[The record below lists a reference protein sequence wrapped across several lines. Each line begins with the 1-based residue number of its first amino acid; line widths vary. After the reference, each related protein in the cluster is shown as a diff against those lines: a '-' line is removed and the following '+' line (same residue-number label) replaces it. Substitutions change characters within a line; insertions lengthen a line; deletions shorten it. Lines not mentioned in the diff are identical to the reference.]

1 MPHVEDTT
9 DPTSLGPPDADR
21 PSSAP
26 ELRRELTLFDGIAIA
41 VGTTIGSS
49 VYLVPST
56 IAGQLRSL
64 ATVLLAWVIGGV
76 LTVLGAL
83 SLAELASM
91 YPGAGGLCLYLRQAY
106 GRLTAFLYAWG
117 LLFMIHSGSIAAL
130 GVAFGLYAGQIV
142 PLSTAGEKLVSAGMI
157 LLLTGISCVGIR
169 SSKVVQNAV
178 AVVKIGG
185 LAVMILLV
193 LVKGTHPIHFFDQGG
208 NAGRTLAFSVTGFG
222 VALVAILWAYEGW
235 HLVSFVGSEMRK
247 PQRDLPRSLFYGSL
261 IVMAIYLVANIGYYH
276 TLSPD
281 EIRGSSAVAAL
292 AIGRVVGPVATRVIS
307 VLILVSILGTL
318 NGLILTGPRVYY
330 AMARD
335 GTFLQAFAHVSER
348 YRTPTVAL
356 IVEGIWA
363 SVLALSGSYEQ
374 LFTDV
379 IFTAWIFYGLA
390 VGAVLVLRR
399 RQPQMARSFRVP
411 GCPWV
416 PLLFCLAAAGLTIS
430 TLIARPVGS
439 AIGLGL
445 VAIGIPV
452 YFFGSSYFLSAADPA
467 VAAVATDRIADL
479 P

>member
-1 MPHVEDTT
+1 
-9 DPTSLGPPDADR
+9 
-21 PSSAP
+21 
-26 ELRRELTLFDGIAIA
+26 
-41 VGTTIGSS
+41 
-49 VYLVPST
+49 
-56 IAGQLRSL
+56 
-64 ATVLLAWVIGGV
+64 
-76 LTVLGAL
+76 
-83 SLAELASM
+83 
-91 YPGAGGLCLYLRQAY
+91 
-106 GRLTAFLYAWG
+106 
-117 LLFMIHSGSIAAL
+117 
-130 GVAFGLYAGQIV
+130 
-142 PLSTAGEKLVSAGMI
+142 
-157 LLLTGISCVGIR
+157 
-169 SSKVVQNAV
+169 
-178 AVVKIGG
+178 
-185 LAVMILLV
+185 
-193 LVKGTHPIHFFDQGG
+193 
-208 NAGRTLAFSVTGFG
+208 

-235 HLVSFVGSEMRK
+235 HLVSFVGSEMKK

-261 IVMAIYLVANIGYYH
+261 IVMTIYIVANVGYYH
-276 TLSPD
+276 VLSPD
-281 EIRGSSAVAAL
+281 EIRGSTAVAAV
-292 AIGRVVGPVATRVIS
+292 AVGRLLGPIATKVIS

-335 GTFLQAFAHVSER
+335 GAFLRAFAHVSER

-399 RQPQMARSFRVP
+399 REPQMARSFRVP

-416 PLLFCLAAAGLTIS
+416 PLLFCLAAAGLTVS

-439 AIGLGL
+439 TIGLVF

-452 YFFGSSYFLSAADPA
+452 YLFGSSRFLSVGNGEVTTTAGDGMAE
-467 VAAVATDRIADL
+467 L